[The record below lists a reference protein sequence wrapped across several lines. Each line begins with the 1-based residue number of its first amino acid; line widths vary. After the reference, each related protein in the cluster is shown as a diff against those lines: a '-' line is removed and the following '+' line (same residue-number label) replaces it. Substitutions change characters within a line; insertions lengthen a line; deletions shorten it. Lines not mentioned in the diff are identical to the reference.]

1 MIIMRVILLLTAVVA
16 SFWGAA
22 TLADTVVP
30 TRTIR
35 ANTVITAADLK
46 LIPETILGM
55 VEDIGVVAGS
65 EARTNLY
72 VGRPI
77 RPSDIGPPAIVE
89 RNQVIT
95 IIYLKG
101 GLSIATEGRALDRG
115 GVGDRLKVMNLASR
129 NTVFGR
135 VDQSGAVRVG
145 N

>member
-1 MIIMRVILLLTAVVA
+1 MRVILLLTAVVA